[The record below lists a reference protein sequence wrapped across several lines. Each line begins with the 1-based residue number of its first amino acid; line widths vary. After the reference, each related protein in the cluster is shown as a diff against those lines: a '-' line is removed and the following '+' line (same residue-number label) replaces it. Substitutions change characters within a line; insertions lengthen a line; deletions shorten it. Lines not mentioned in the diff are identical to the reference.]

1 MAHVDNAEKPG
12 SATGESREYVAGLE
26 KGLAVIEA
34 FGTRHPRLTLS
45 EAAELTAL
53 SRASARRCLLTL
65 VKLGYASFDGKY
77 FRLAPRVLRL
87 GHAYLSSTSV
97 AKVAQP
103 VLESISERTHESASV
118 AILDGI
124 EAVFIARSTIRRSLS
139 VGIGIGTRLPA
150 YCAATGRVL
159 LAALPDAKVAA
170 LLRESGPH
178 KLTPKTVT
186 DVDKLLKVVQRARTQ
201 GYAISDEEIE
211 LGLRSIAVPIRDS
224 SGEVLAAMSLAVR
237 AQRMQSH
244 EMVERLLPALEAG
257 RRALAP
263 SL

>member
-1 MAHVDNAEKPG
+1 MG
-12 SATGESREYVAGLE
+12 RATDTGGEEDREYVAGLE
-26 KGLAVIEA
+26 KGLAIVEA
-34 FGTRHPRLTLS
+34 FGAQRPRLTLS
-45 EAAELTAL
+45 EAAKLTGL
-53 SRASARRCLLTL
+53 SRASARRCLRTL
-65 VKLGYASFDGKY
+65 ERLGYASFDGKY

-87 GHAYLSSTSV
+87 GHAYLSSTSI

-118 AILDGI
+118 AILDGA

-139 VGIGIGTRLPA
+139 VGVGIGTRIPA

-159 LAALPDAKVAA
+159 LAALSDAAVAA
-170 LLRESGPH
+170 SLRDPAPR
-178 KLTPKTVT
+178 KLTPKTIV
-186 DVDKLLKVVQRARTQ
+186 DVDKLLRILQKVRTQ

-224 SGEVLAAMSLAVR
+224 SGGVIAAMSLAVR
-237 AQRMQSH
+237 AQRMQAD

-257 RRALAP
+257 RRALAS

>member
-1 MAHVDNAEKPG
+1 MGRANTERPNA
-12 SATGESREYVAGLE
+12 GEENREYVAGLE

-34 FGTRHPRLTLS
+34 FGAQRPRLTLS
-45 EAAELTAL
+45 EAAELTGL

-65 VKLGYASFDGKY
+65 ERLGYASFDGKY

-118 AILDGI
+118 AILDGT

-139 VGIGIGTRLPA
+139 VGVGIGTRIPA

-159 LAALPDAKVAA
+159 LAALPDAQVAA
-170 LLRESGPH
+170 LLRDSAPR
-178 KLTPKTVT
+178 KLTPKTIV
-186 DVDKLLKVVQRARTQ
+186 DVDKLLRVVQKVRGQ

-237 AQRMQSH
+237 AQRMEAH

-257 RRALAP
+257 RRAFAQ